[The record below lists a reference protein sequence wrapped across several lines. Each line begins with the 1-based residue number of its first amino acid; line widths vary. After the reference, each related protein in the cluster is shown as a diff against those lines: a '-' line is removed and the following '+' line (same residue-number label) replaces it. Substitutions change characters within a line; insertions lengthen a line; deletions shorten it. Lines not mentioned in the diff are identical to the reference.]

1 MTRDK
6 QRALHSTFVV
16 SLVVYKKEARGGGC
30 LFKGR
35 RLFQI
40 YDNAGGTCFQRNLK
54 HRDTKRTII
63 LKWPHPTGIISN
75 LQSQHILIWGLAFKS
90 RKQNKNLMHIDYCLT
105 AAIISHSIF

>member
-6 QRALHSTFVV
+6 HDKRYTQPFLV
-16 SLVVYKKEARGGGC
+16 SLVVYKKQARAGVC
-30 LFKGR
+30 LLKGK

-40 YDNAGGTCFQRNLK
+40 YDKAGGTCCFQRNLK

-75 LQSQHILIWGLAFKS
+75 
-90 RKQNKNLMHIDYCLT
+90 
-105 AAIISHSIF
+105 